1 MINDIGGKMIDTIC
15 MIFGLICVFFIFLKT
30 ATAIIKTLIFSTGY
44 TLIYIL
50 NYNKKKVVNNPVK
63 ILKITLIRFVDGCV
77 EYTCQPYTLTSCRV
91 GEWVYYPLFKIK
103 KC

>member
-1 MINDIGGKMIDTIC
+1 MIDTIC
-15 MIFGLICVFFIFLKT
+15 MVFGLICIFFIFLKI

-50 NYNKKKVVNNPVK
+50 NYNKKKVVNSPVK
-63 ILKITLIRFVDGCV
+63 TLKITSKRFVEGCI
-77 EYTCQPYTLTSCRV
+77 EYTCQPSYYSLTSCRV